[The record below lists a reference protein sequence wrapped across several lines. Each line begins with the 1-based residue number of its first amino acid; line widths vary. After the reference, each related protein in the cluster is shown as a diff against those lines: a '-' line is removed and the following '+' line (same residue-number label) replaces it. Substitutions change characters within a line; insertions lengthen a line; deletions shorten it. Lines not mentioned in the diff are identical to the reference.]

1 MSPQSDERQLPL
13 VEVLVEAPETPQN
26 APQKL
31 GRHAELCAI
40 AVRWLRRPH
49 SAGGPGCLVAV
60 SEVAGGWTGEI
71 PDAIGFSHSWGEEGA
86 TVIEV
91 KVSRS
96 DFLADR
102 KKPHRQDGQGM
113 GTWRYFMAPEGLI
126 AVEELRAGWGLIEVN
141 KRGHC
146 KVLAGAMRD
155 TKNLGYDARRAQ
167 VEAWRQQ
174 ADVAR
179 EQWLLVRLL
188 ARLGDVEA
196 LNTERKDLFRHRDE
210 FFKRMQALNEENAKL
225 RRENALYRFREQAA
239 ARQASP
245 DDIRGKLAIPR
256 QASVTA

>member
-1 MSPQSDERQLPL
+1 MSQQSDERQLPL
-13 VEVLVEAPETPQN
+13 AEVLSEVPEASQS

-102 KKPHRQDGQGM
+102 KKPHRQEGQGM
-113 GTWRYFMAPEGLI
+113 GSWRYFMAPEGLI
-126 AVEELRAGWGLIEVN
+126 AVEELPAGWGLIEIN

-146 KVLAGAMRD
+146 KVLAGAMYNV
-155 TKNLGYDARRAQ
+155 KSLGYQALHDQ
-167 VEAWRQQ
+167 VAAWRQQ

-210 FFKRMQALNEENAKL
+210 FFKRMQALNEENDRL

-245 DDIRGKLAIPR
+245 DDIREKLAIPR
-256 QASVTA
+256 QVSATA